1 MDTFTMTNKELTKFQ
16 IIKELIKKKING
28 TTAAKKLN
36 LSVRQIKRL
45 KVAVRQLGI
54 KGVIHKARGRV
65 SNNRLPEETI
75 KQALGLIS
83 NHYSDFGPTLAQEK
97 LKEIHKIS
105 ISYETLRQLMIGK
118 GFWKA
123 KPKKAT
129 KEYRS
134 WRPRKEYYGDMQ
146 QFDGSYHPWLED
158 RAPDCCLLASIDD
171 ATGEITGLEFADN
184 EGVVP
189 VFTFWLEYV
198 KTLGKPL
205 KIYLDRYST
214 YKQNHRYLLN
224 DPEALT
230 QFERAMTDLDIEL
243 IHAHSAPAKGRIEK
257 LFHTLQD
264 RLVKE
269 LRLHDISTIPEANH
283 FLKRKFMPWFNRRFA
298 VKALK
303 PGNVHRKLTAKELN
317 LLSSIFSI
325 QSKRTVNNDFTIR
338 FKGQWFQ
345 LAEQQPTLVLRKD
358 LITIEERLN
367 GSICIRLKGKYLSY
381 TKLPQRPER
390 INIPI
395 IALATT
401 KQTWQPPES
410 HPWKR
415 EGRLRLKV
423 KGDIST

>member
-1 MDTFTMTNKELTKFQ
+1 MNTFTMTNNELTKFQ

-28 TTAAKKLN
+28 ATAAKRLN
-36 LSVRQIKRL
+36 LSIRQTKRL
-45 KVAVRQLGI
+45 KAAVKQSGI

-65 SNNRLPEETI
+65 SNNRLPKEI
-75 KQALGLIS
+75 LNQALSLIKEY
-83 NHYSDFGPTLAQEK
+83 YSDFGPTLAQEK
-97 LKEIHKIS
+97 LKEVHKIK
-105 ISYETLRQLMIGK
+105 ISYESLRQLMIENGL
-118 GFWKA
+118 WRA
-123 KPKKAT
+123 RPKKAT

-134 WRPRKEYYGDMQ
+134 WRPRKEHYGEMQ
-146 QFDGSYHPWLED
+146 QFDGSYHPWFED
-158 RAPDCCLLASIDD
+158 RAAESCLLASVDD
-171 ATGEITGLEFADN
+171 ATGDITGLEFAEN
-184 EGVVP
+184 EGVIP

-198 KTLGKPL
+198 KTQGKPL

-230 QFERAMTDLDIEL
+230 QFQRAMTDLDIEL

-269 LRLHDISTIPEANH
+269 LRLHSINTIPEANR
-283 FLKRKFMPWFNRRFA
+283 FLKRKFLPWFNQRFP

-303 PGNVHRKLTAKELN
+303 PGNVHRKLTAKELS
-317 LLSSIFSI
+317 LLPSIFSI

-345 LAEQQPTLVLRKD
+345 LSEQQPTLVLRKD
-358 LITIEERLN
+358 LITIEERLD
-367 GSICIRLKGKYLSY
+367 GSTELSLKGKYLNY

-390 INIPI
+390 IKIPV
-395 IALATT
+395 IALVST
-401 KQTWQPPES
+401 KSTWQPPEN
-410 HPWKR
+410 HPWKK
-415 EGRLRLKV
+415 EGRLRLEA